1 MSATNLLL
9 QHHAHVWV
17 SDAFTLHQEVTQQLQ
32 ELFCKS
38 HGCGTCVPCMQIRE
52 NQHPFVN
59 SINPEGSYTLDDID
73 DILDQVKFKLDSNE
87 RRFFIFYRAQEL
99 TPACSNRL
107 LKTIEE
113 PHKGYY
119 FVFLAT
125 RTDTMLPTILSRCFF
140 KEFTQ
145 QTTEWPYQEI
155 MQPFIDQNFS
165 QPSQFA
171 RLVDKLDIKEQES
184 KEIIDEL
191 IAHFYKK
198 LEALHQQLGSIKLDH
213 SSKDIP
219 TMHTYMDYLVILKN
233 QLPQL
238 PLQGSSKIFWK
249 NMYLTFDLASKR

>member
-1 MSATNLLL
+1 MQTISTSKNNILL

-17 SDAFTLHQEVTQQLQ
+17 SDPQTLQQEITQQLQ
-32 ELFCKS
+32 QIFCKS
-38 HGCGTCVPCMQIRE
+38 QGCGNCVTCMQIRQNE
-52 NQHPFVN
+52 HPFVN
-59 SINPEGSYTLDDID
+59 IINPEGSYTLDDID
-73 DILDQVKFKLDSNE
+73 DILDQVKFKLDTNE

-140 KEFTQ
+140 KEFAQ
-145 QTTEWPYQEI
+145 QAGDWPYQEI
-155 MQPFIDQNFS
+155 MQPFMDQNFS
-165 QPSQFA
+165 QPSQFS
-171 RLVDKLDIKEQES
+171 RLVDKLDVKEQES

-198 LEALHQQLGSIKLDH
+198 LESLHHQPT
-213 SSKDIP
+213 KDIP
-219 TMHTYMDYLVILKN
+219 SMLICMDYLVILKN
-233 QLPQL
+233 QLSQL
-238 PLQGSSKIFWK
+238 PVQGSSKIFWK
-249 NMYLTFDLASKR
+249 NMYLTFHIASQR